1 MFKYGR
7 REKPQV
13 NEGIPVPV
21 TYSALALPRP
31 AKLHPLHTPDTREW
45 PTGCDCAGPVL
56 ALLEAHGWTRIT
68 DPDANVHCTS
78 PDGAMYVGFLPEAP
92 AARHGDLWHIRALDL
107 DGAPVWQ
114 QTFPS
119 GIPPQAVAGFLAGL
133 IATPSALCA
142 HCS

>member
-1 MFKYGR
+1 M
-7 REKPQV
+7 
-13 NEGIPVPV
+13 
-21 TYSALALPRP
+21 THSALALPRP
-31 AKLHPLHTPDTREW
+31 SKLHPLHTPDTREW

-92 AARHGDLWHIRALDL
+92 TARHGDLWHVRALDL

-133 IATPSALCA
+133 LATPTAMCA